1 MSLNR
6 LSVSR
11 DQSEQAIVAALRAAG
26 WKVWYMSGPGVPD
39 LLCLRKGRL
48 VAIECKSKGGRM
60 TDLQEDFFE
69 DAAHEKVTE
78 VFIVYSVK
86 ELIELGLL

>member
-11 DQSEQAIVAALRAAG
+11 DQSEQAIVAALRATG
-26 WKVWYMSGPGVPD
+26 WKIWYMSGPGLPD

-48 VAIECKSKGGRM
+48 VLLECKSKSGRM
-60 TDLQEDFFE
+60 TYLQKDFFGDVE
-69 DAAHEKVTE
+69 AEKVRT
-78 VFIVYSVK
+78 VFVVHSVD
-86 ELIELGLL
+86 ELRELGLI